1 MSTIAADI
9 KRTLVEAVEER
20 MKDDGLTITE
30 LARRTNTQRQA
41 IRRILDRKNTSI
53 TLNTLIRTTSAL
65 GLKLSIAVEP
75 APISELQK
83 IGKQLPGATGRKAK
97 LLKAEFARRFYGH
110 TKP

>member
-30 LARRTNTQRQA
+30 LAKRTNTQRQA
-41 IRRILDRKNTSI
+41 IRRILDKKNTSI

-65 GLKLSIAVEP
+65 GLRLSIAIEP
-75 APISELQK
+75 APISELEK
-83 IGKQLPGATGRKAK
+83 IGRQLPGATGKKAK

-110 TKP
+110 AAP